1 MRMAE
6 KHPKMET
13 PITQR
18 RIHRQHDHLPRRDGA
33 GGWKH
38 ASRSPKLFPCR
49 AVAFP
54 PSCARVPLK
63 LGLITQNHTASVNRR
78 PPTPELQ
85 QPKRA
90 GAAGQTAAAL
100 QVEDVPFGAGAL
112 IWGCAAQGAQRG
124 GSRRGA
130 GVGGHGAAPYRRHV
144 GRGEREA
151 ASRRVARQ
159 QCPCVPSQE
168 ERVFVT
174 RLEFSRRLRL
184 RRPFALKQGAS
195 GGGDL
200 DRARSPSLECRPAPN
215 P

>member
-1 MRMAE
+1 
-6 KHPKMET
+6 MEA
-13 PITQR
+13 R
-18 RIHRQHDHLPRRDGA
+18 
-33 GGWKH
+33 
-38 ASRSPKLFPCR
+38 
-49 AVAFP
+49 VAFP
-54 PSCARVPLK
+54 QTFSLPRCGFSAFLRARPSQIRV
-63 LGLITQNHTASVNRR
+63 NHPKSHRVRQQATADPRTL
-78 PPTPELQ
+78 PQ

-200 DRARSPSLECRPAPN
+200 DRARSPSLECKPAPN

>member
-1 MRMAE
+1 
-6 KHPKMET
+6 MET

-159 QCPCVPSQE
+159 QCPCVCAVTG
-168 ERVFVT
+168 RTCVRHKAGVFPATATPTPFCAQT
-174 RLEFSRRLRL
+174 RSVGG
-184 RRPFALKQGAS
+184 RRPGS
-195 GGGDL
+195 
-200 DRARSPSLECRPAPN
+200 SPKPIPRV
-215 P
+215 